1 MNILA
6 AVHVAIAK
14 RARLAAASAAL
25 LLIAI
30 AIAVTSSS
38 GGDGGTNPSVTDNS
52 AAAPA
57 APAGDAGDPKADE
70 HSHDS
75 NIYVLNV
82 RSRRVKRLTD
92 GQIAQ
97 QPSWAPNKQITFS
110 AADCDDACFS
120 QLFYVD
126 RKGINQVLVQVKMNH
141 HLFSPTW
148 APGGRR
154 IAAVALG
161 RGIFSVAPGERR
173 LRKLTG
179 GQSDEAPD
187 WSPRGN
193 WIAFDK
199 RVRGTNYDLFAV
211 NAVTRKVRRLTHDPL
226 QQTNPA
232 WSPDGS
238 RLAFAEQQ
246 PSGRWVIVTMR
257 PDGSGRKHVT
267 SGHISAQEPAW
278 SPDGT
283 RIAFVKQGLDT
294 AAIAVIGSDGRGLR
308 RVTTGSFFA
317 STPAWSPD
325 GQSIAFAA
333 APVEKPKS

>member
-14 RARLAAASAAL
+14 HARLAAASAAL
-25 LLIAI
+25 LLIGV
-30 AIAVTSSS
+30 AIAVTA
-38 GGDGGTNPSVTDNS
+38 GNGGGTKASTADDS
-52 AAAPA
+52 AASAPA
-57 APAGDAGDPKADE
+57 PSAGDPEADE

-75 NIYVLNV
+75 NIYLLNV
-82 RSRRVKRLTD
+82 QSRRVRRLTD

-97 QPSWAPNKQITFS
+97 QPAWAPNKHITFS

-126 RKGINQVLVQVKMNH
+126 PKGINQVLVQVKAKH

-161 RGIFSVAPGERR
+161 QGIFSVGTGERR
-173 LRKLTG
+173 PRKLTG

-187 WSPRGN
+187 WSPRGD

-199 RVRGTNYDLFAV
+199 RVRDTNYDLFAV
-211 NAVTRKVRRLTHDPL
+211 NAVTRKVRRLTHDSL

-238 RLAFAEQQ
+238 RLAFAEQR
-246 PSGRWVIVTMR
+246 PSGRWAIVTMR
-257 PDGSGRKHVT
+257 PDGSDRNRVT
-267 SGHISAQEPAW
+267 SGQISAQEPAW
-278 SPDGT
+278 SPDGQ
-283 RIAFVKQGLDT
+283 RIAFVKQGLDR
-294 AAIAVIGSDGRGLR
+294 ASIAVIGSNGTGLR
-308 RVTTGSFFA
+308 RLTKGSLFA

-325 GQSIAFAA
+325 GRSIAFAA
-333 APVEKPKS
+333 QPVEKPKS

>member
-1 MNILA
+1 MNVLA
-6 AVHVAIAK
+6 SVRTAIAR

-25 LLIAI
+25 LLIGI
-30 AIAVTSSS
+30 AIAVTVS
-38 GGDGGTNPSVTDNS
+38 GGGGSNASPGNS
-52 AAAPA
+52 ATLPP
-57 APAGDAGDPKADE
+57 APAGNAGDPQADE

-75 NIYVLNV
+75 NIYVVSLRNG
-82 RSRRVKRLTD
+82 RIKALTD

-97 QPSWAPNKQITFS
+97 QPAWAPNKQITFS

-126 RKGINQVLVQVKMNH
+126 PKGINQVLVRVKAKH

-148 APGGRR
+148 APDGRR

-161 RGIFSVAPGERR
+161 QGIFTVAPGDRKF
-173 LRKLTG
+173 RKLTG

-187 WSPRGN
+187 WSPQGD

-199 RVRGTNYDLFAV
+199 RVRDTNYDLFAV
-211 NAVTRKVRRLTHDPL
+211 NAATRKVRRLTHDSL

-238 RLAFAEQQ
+238 RLAFAEQEL
-246 PSGRWVIVTMR
+246 SGKWVIVTMR
-257 PDGSGRKHVT
+257 PDGSDRKRVT
-267 SGHISAQEPAW
+267 SEHISAQEPAW
-278 SPDGT
+278 SPDGK

-294 AAIAVIGSDGRGLR
+294 AAIAVIGTDGKGLR
-308 RVTTGSFFA
+308 RVTKGTLFA
-317 STPAWSPD
+317 STPSWSPD
-325 GQSIAFAA
+325 GQSIAFSAQ
-333 APVEKPKS
+333 PVQKAKS